1 MKISLI
7 WIDKT
12 KDKYLLELIDDY
24 LYRLSK
30 YVKYNIL
37 ELSSVRGQT
46 DRNNVLIAET
56 KQILN
61 ALNKESYKIILDDKG
76 QSFTSINFAR
86 FIEKHQTLSTKELA
100 FIIGGHFGLSDEV
113 KQKSDLIMSLSSL
126 TFTHDMARLILV
138 EQLYRAYTII
148 NNHPYQK

>member
-24 LYRLSK
+24 LHRLSK

-37 ELSSVRGQT
+37 ELSSIRGQT
-46 DRNNVLIAET
+46 DRGNVLITET

-76 QSFTSINFAR
+76 QSFTTMNFAR

-113 KQKSDLIMSLSSL
+113 KQKGDLIMSLSSL
-126 TFTHDMARLILV
+126 TFTHDMTRLILV

>member
-12 KDKYLLELIDDY
+12 KDKYLLELINDY
-24 LYRLSK
+24 LHRLSR

-37 ELSSVRGQT
+37 ELSSVRGLT
-46 DRNNVLIAET
+46 DRSSVLIAET

>member
-12 KDKYLLELIDDY
+12 KDKYLLELINDY
-24 LYRLSK
+24 LHRLSR

-37 ELSSVRGQT
+37 ELSSVRGLT
-46 DRNNVLIAET
+46 DRSSVLIAET

-86 FIEKHQTLSTKELA
+86 FIE
-100 FIIGGHFGLSDEV
+100 
-113 KQKSDLIMSLSSL
+113 
-126 TFTHDMARLILV
+126 
-138 EQLYRAYTII
+138 
-148 NNHPYQK
+148 